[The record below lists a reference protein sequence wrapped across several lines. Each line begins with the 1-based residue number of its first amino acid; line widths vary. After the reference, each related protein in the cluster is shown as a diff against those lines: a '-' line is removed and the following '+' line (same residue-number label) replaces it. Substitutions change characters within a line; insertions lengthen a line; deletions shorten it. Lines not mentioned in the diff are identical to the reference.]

1 MRLQIVTVI
10 SMKKLEFS
18 ALVSEVI
25 AGICLLGFIGLCQY
39 PTPSIIANVC
49 IGLVLGVVF
58 GKQLF
63 DIINIVLLIRLYNK
77 QNKED
82 MKNVRRKEN
91 NNDGE

>member
-1 MRLQIVTVI
+1 MKLQIVTVI

-18 ALVSEVI
+18 ALVNEVI
-25 AGICLLGFIGLCQY
+25 AGMCLLGFIGLCQY

-49 IGLVLGVVF
+49 IGLVLGAVF
-58 GKQLF
+58 VDQLLE
-63 DIINIVLLIRLYNK
+63 IISTVIVIRLYNK